1 MTPAPKK
8 SPVILCIEDKPQALF
23 LRKAVLEKS
32 GYTVVSA
39 TSGSEALALLKAQQ
53 IDLVLSDHHLRGELG
68 TAIAA
73 EMKALKPKIPV
84 LLISGKEEISNA
96 THVDG
101 LISKAAGPTQLLV
114 AIARALHL

>member
-1 MTPAPKK
+1 MTVAPKK
-8 SPVILCIEDKPQALF
+8 SPVILCIEDKPRALF
-23 LRKAVLEKS
+23 LRRAVLERS

-39 TSGSEALALLKAQQ
+39 NSGSEALALFRAQDV
-53 IDLVLSDHHLRGELG
+53 DLVLSDHYLRGELG

-73 EMKALKPKIPV
+73 EMKALKPDVPV
-84 LLISGKEEISNA
+84 LLISGAADITNT

-101 LISKAAGPTQLLV
+101 VVSKAAGPTQLLV